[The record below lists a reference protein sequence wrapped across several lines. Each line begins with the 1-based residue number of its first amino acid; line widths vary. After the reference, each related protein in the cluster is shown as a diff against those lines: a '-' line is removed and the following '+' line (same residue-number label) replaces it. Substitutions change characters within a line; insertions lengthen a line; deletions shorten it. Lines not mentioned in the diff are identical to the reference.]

1 MRRNQICHATR
12 LHLKYYIF
20 ANDYSPLFVLNI
32 ILKRESSEKSSVA
45 PNSEEESVERKRAK
59 SGIPTGII
67 TTRPEGQAESNSTS
81 IQITNLFGQ
90 PNPLTPTPSTSKQ
103 FHICILWKQ
112 LQFLIFIF
120 RCQYST
126 AAKSFLSSKETF
138 DWASPRY
145 ASMSIGFWPCA
156 SAGPID

>member
-20 ANDYSPLFVLNI
+20 ANNYYPLFVINI

-45 PNSEEESVERKRAK
+45 PHSEEESVERKRAK
-59 SGIPTGII
+59 SGIPSGII
-67 TTRPEGQAESNSTS
+67 TIRPEGQAESNSTS

-103 FHICILWKQ
+103 FHICILLIQ

-120 RCQYST
+120 RYQCST
-126 AAKSFLSSKETF
+126 AAKSSLSSKETF